1 VHAVNFKQRKTEGI
15 STMKNPETLET
26 LAIQDTGKR
35 QTNKKQQTKKQTNKQ
50 KQTQNKNRK
59 EQENKCYTQRRK
71 LKL

>member
-1 VHAVNFKQRKTEGI
+1 
-15 STMKNPETLET
+15 MKNPETLET

>member
-1 VHAVNFKQRKTEGI
+1 MYAVNFKQRKTEGI

-35 QTNKKQQTKKQTNKQ
+35 KTNKKKPNKQTKTNTKQ
-50 KQTQNKNRK
+50 KQKRK
-59 EQENKCYTQRRK
+59 QNKCYTQRRK

>member
-1 VHAVNFKQRKTEGI
+1 MYAVNFKQRKTEGI

-35 QTNKKQQTKKQTNKQ
+35 KTNKKKQTNKQ

-59 EQENKCYTQRRK
+59 EKKTNATHNAEN
-71 LKL
+71 